1 MMMKIPRNTTMGS
14 NVVAVPAASDFS
26 SHCPAEI
33 KEKILHLHIFYYMYI
48 LIQYSHCTK
57 HLKCYLEWLETK

>member
-1 MMMKIPRNTTMGS
+1 MITKFPRNTTKGS

-33 KEKILHLHIFYYMYI
+33 KQKYMHTS
-48 LIQYSHCTK
+48 L
-57 HLKCYLEWLETK
+57 